1 MKITIRKNVQGAWEG
16 YIAKKDL
23 EAKIVDMET
32 PHCWGG
38 IITLDNGWRFQMP
51 DLDPDTR
58 LPLTV
63 DARKLADVDAD

>member
-1 MKITIRKNVQGAWEG
+1 MKITIRKTAGDVWEG

-23 EAKIVDMET
+23 EAKIVHMEN
-32 PHCWGG
+32 PNCWGG

-51 DLDPDTR
+51 DMDPDTR

-63 DARKLADVDAD
+63 EARKLADVE

>member
-1 MKITIRKNVQGAWEG
+1 M
-16 YIAKKDL
+16 
-23 EAKIVDMET
+23 KIVDMET